1 MDFKILTEI
10 ANQENFINLKAL
22 KGNHFGKDILSLQC
36 KANELIKFFEIDGD
50 VQRELID
57 YHVADIQKYIQYG
70 MEGKNI
76 YFPPIILSA
85 RGRGTYDKDLQ
96 EYRLR
101 FDEKLTMLDG
111 QHRIKAFESI
121 MKRLSIRTDAQSQ
134 AQLSYVSNF
143 PFSVQIFMD
152 ITNEEEKQLF
162 TDVNTKAS
170 KVSNTLLIMYKSDD
184 LCSQLVKDIIENHP
198 TIPED
203 MFEVRSKYTKTK
215 FMTAATL
222 HNIIVTLND
231 RLLHT
236 QRADSKITEETYHI
250 YKEKTVEFLDLL
262 NTYFSF
268 NLHGRSQSIIY
279 IPKVLSGLAF
289 FIADALEK
297 DPTTTMEKLFEE
309 YIKKIDWSHNNRD
322 FEKIGLT
329 YNPNTGRYSITNG
342 VRGMKAIV
350 EYLTRMWK
358 ETFVK

>member
-1 MDFKILTEI
+1 MDFKSLAGIT
-10 ANQENFINLKAL
+10 NQENFINLKAL
-22 KGNHFGKDILSLQC
+22 KGNHFGKEILSMQC
-36 KANELIKFFEIDGD
+36 KASELIKFFEIDGD
-50 VQRELID
+50 VQREVID

-70 MEGKNI
+70 IEGKNI

-85 RGRGTYDKDLQ
+85 RGKGTYDKVQQ

-101 FDEKLTMLDG
+101 FDEKLTLLDG
-111 QHRIKAFESI
+111 QHRIKAFENI
-121 MKRLSIRTDAQSQ
+121 IKRLAIRTDSNSQ
-134 AQLSYVSNF
+134 AQLKYVSDF
-143 PFSVQIFMD
+143 PFSIQVFMN
-152 ITNEEEKQLF
+152 ITKSEEKQLF

-222 HNIIVTLND
+222 QNIIVTLND

-236 QRADSKITEETYHI
+236 QRTDSKITEETYDQ
-250 YKEKTVEFLDLL
+250 YKKKTIEFLNLL

-279 IPKVLSGLAF
+279 IPKVLSSLAF
-289 FIADALEK
+289 FVADTLEK
-297 DPTTTMEKLFEE
+297 NPMISMEELFGD
-309 YIKKIDWSHNNRD
+309 YIKQIDWSHNNKE

-329 YNPNTGRYSITNG
+329 YNPNTGRYSVTSG

-350 EYLTRMWK
+350 EYLNKTWK
-358 ETFVK
+358 EVFTK